1 MIEKLNFWNK
11 ISISISIISVII
23 NLNNHPIFKNLFL
36 GGSSYEPYHYKMP
49 LDGTTLEQKDAL
61 IQKALHILS
70 ELLEKSTNATTLTI
84 EEDGAAVKKYDTA
97 IDNISSPYPEA
108 KKSYQDFPKIKLKN
122 IKKEKKKAKISRHKE
137 KKHKKKGKK
146 K

>member
-1 MIEKLNFWNK
+1 MNRIT
-11 ISISISIISVII
+11 I
-23 NLNNHPIFKNLFL
+23 
-36 GGSSYEPYHYKMP
+36 KMP

-122 IKKEKKKAKISRHKE
+122 IKKEKKEKKKAKISRHKE